1 MWSFNR
7 SGSATKGSD
16 RNCVLRTSGSLTRG
30 KCNRGLNLAVLFALV
45 LILAA
50 CGFHVRGMGNFPQGM
65 SAVYVDAANR
75 HSPFYSELTTRIRSS
90 ELELKNERDDAD
102 TVIRILNDETG
113 RRPLTVSARNV
124 PREFEVYY
132 LVNYSVA
139 MNDEEV
145 LSEQR
150 LVLTRNYTYDETEVL
165 GKAREEEVLRRALAT
180 DLVGLLVQQVSAIN

>member
-1 MWSFNR
+1 M
-7 SGSATKGSD
+7 GSD
-16 RNCVLRTSGSLTRG
+16 PDCVLRTSGVSTGEKR
-30 KCNRGLNLAVLFALV
+30 NRSQTPSFQRRRGLTPSCLCLLV
-45 LILAA
+45 LMLSA
-50 CGFHVRGMGNFPQGM
+50 CGFQVRGIGNFPSGM
-65 SAVYVDAANR
+65 AAVYVDTANR

-90 ELELKNERDDAD
+90 ELELKKERGDAD

-124 PREFEVYY
+124 PREFEVFY

-139 MNDEEV
+139 IKDEEV

-165 GKAREEEVLRRALAT
+165 GKAREEELLRRALAT